1 MSMKPAYPPPM
12 LKSRAAPRIR
22 KAFTAFCSVVLFVAV
37 LFAATVHPVVAQT
50 STIDFEA
57 PDDLIVGKNRTRTI
71 NADDYVTDGTNT
83 FTCGNATGVD
93 TTKLTSVSHTGNS
106 CTFTIDPVDTFEGTA
121 TFTIPYTSSG
131 GSNHD
136 GDISITVGP
145 ASNIIANLPDSF
157 TLTRNSITTADA
169 ATWASDGS
177 YDITCTQGS
186 RSFVWAQ
193 VYPSCLVR
201 MNSTAQGGRTGYLD
215 ITYTSSGG
223 DSVSRRLSF
232 QVWNLA
238 VTMEEVGTPP
248 GWSVAGNQ
256 SVTINAEPYARSAT
270 GYSGFHKFCLDAT
283 SIDAK
288 ISSVTRSRCNYT
300 VTAGATTGTAT
311 FTVPYINTSGR
322 TLNRDM
328 SVTITTPSDI
338 MFSSPPDL
346 EVGRNHTLKIDASG
360 YATDGT
366 YTISCNEATGID
378 NAKLTSVTRTANT
391 CNYTIDPVNTYEGTA
406 TFTIPYTSS
415 GGDEHDGD
423 VSVTVGPESNIQVSV
438 PPGLSIYRNGVLLID
453 ASRYAGDG
461 DYTISCGGSA
471 KDIDAKLTS
480 VTQSSDT
487 CYYTIW
493 AGNTLGSTSFK
504 VPYISSGGDTHDG
517 TITLTVSNPPPPP
530 HRFVF
535 REHDFWEIG
544 TNRTLQIDASDYAF
558 DAGGYPFTCQ
568 DATSV
573 DPKINVRRPNP
584 TTDSCDFS
592 VTPTGTQGTAS
603 FTVTYVSNGGFGNSL
618 VLNYQK
624 VFTIEIGA
632 ASTISFSGPPNLK
645 LGTDRSRTI
654 NARDYAPDGNYYITC
669 EDATAVD
676 AKITVARK
684 DCSFTITPT
693 GTQGAARFTVPYT
706 SSGGDT
712 HDGTINIQIGAA
724 SSITFTPQSDLTM
737 TASSTL
743 TVNAASYAT
752 DGSYAIT
759 CGAATARDA
768 KIIRATNT
776 GCSYQIQAGPD
787 TGTATFTVP
796 YTSEGGHTLAGQI
809 SINITAL
816 PRNTAP
822 ALDRQDMIC
831 GMLGLKPVR
840 HSTADRIT
848 ETDSQALFCHKPQGI
863 HCQRGTSSALIPHI
877 PGLSLDQL
885 INTCYRAIS

>member
-1 MSMKPAYPPPM
+1 M
-12 LKSRAAPRIR
+12 LKSSSAPRGR
-22 KAFTAFCSVVLFVAV
+22 KAFTAFCSVVLFAAV
-37 LFAATVHPVVAQT
+37 LFSATAQPVVAQT

-57 PDDLIVGKNRTRTI
+57 PDDLLVGKNRTRTI
-71 NADDYVTDGTNT
+71 NAADYVTDGTNT

-106 CTFTIDPVDTFEGTA
+106 CTFTIAPVNTFEGTA

-136 GDISITVGP
+136 GEISITVGP
-145 ASNIIANLPDSF
+145 ASNIRANLPDSF
-157 TLTRNSITTADA
+157 VFTRNQITTVDA

-177 YDITCTQGS
+177 YDITCTGGSASYIWYQGHPNCIFRMHS
-186 RSFVWAQ
+186 R
-193 VYPSCLVR
+193 
-201 MNSTAQGGRTGYLD
+201 AQGGRAGHFN

-223 DSVSRRLSF
+223 HSVSRRLSF
-232 QVWNLA
+232 QVWTLA
-238 VTMEEVGTPP
+238 ATMEEVGTPP

-270 GYSGFHKFCLDAT
+270 PYPGFHKFCLDAT
-283 SIDAK
+283 NIDVK
-288 ISSVTRSRCNYT
+288 ISSVTRSRCSYT

-311 FTVPYINTSGR
+311 FTVPYINTSGN
-322 TLNRDM
+322 TLNRQM

-346 EVGRNHTLKIDASG
+346 EVGRNRTLKIDASG

-378 NAKLTSVTRTANT
+378 NTKLTSVTQTANT
-391 CNYTIDPVNTYEGTA
+391 CDYTIDPVDTFEGTA

-471 KDIDAKLTS
+471 KDIDVKLSS
-480 VTQSSDT
+480 VTRSSDT

-504 VPYISSGGDTHDG
+504 VPYTSSGGHSFDG

-530 HRFVF
+530 SRIVF
-535 REHDFWEIG
+535 REPDFLELG
-544 TNRTLQIDASDYAF
+544 TNRTLSLDASDYAF
-558 DAGGYPFTCQ
+558 DLGGYAISCL
-568 DATSV
+568 DAESV
-573 DPKINVRRPNP
+573 DLKITVQRPNP
-584 TTDSCDFS
+584 TTDSCGFS

-603 FTVTYVSNGGFGNSL
+603 FTVPYSSSGGTSL
-618 VLNYQK
+618 RK

-645 LGTDRSRTI
+645 LGTNRSRTI
-654 NARDYAPDGNYYITC
+654 NARDYASDGNYYITC
-669 EDATAVD
+669 ADAIAVD

-706 SSGGDT
+706 SSGGNT

-724 SSITFTPQSDLTM
+724 STITYSPPLTNLTM

-743 TVNAASYAT
+743 TVNAASYAS
-752 DGSYAIT
+752 DGSYTIT
-759 CGAATARDA
+759 CGAAAGRDA

-787 TGTATFTVP
+787 TGTAAFTIP

-831 GMLGLKPVR
+831 AMLGLKPVR

-863 HCQRGTSSALIPHI
+863 HCQRGTSSALAPRI
-877 PGLSLDQL
+877 PGISLDQL
-885 INTCYRAIS
+885 INTCYQAISS